1 MHVLGHWPVIR
12 RHRCT
17 AQFHCDVWTGVQTSG
32 WIYFVL
38 THSKLLRCSLD
49 RMIAQAHCHIA
60 RSKTGELSARQRSR
74 ADPISRMGSLKSCLL
89 LFSGNKN
96 GMAAGGSSM
105 FSCNVVLTCQLLAVS
120 TSCCIHSGVFNS

>member
-1 MHVLGHWPVIR
+1 MYVLGHSQVIR
-12 RHRCT
+12 RHRNT

-38 THSKLLRCSLD
+38 IHSKMLRCSLD
-49 RMIAQAHCHIA
+49 RMIAQAHCYTA
-60 RSKTGELSARQRSR
+60 RSKTRELSARQRSR
-74 ADPISRMGSLKSCLL
+74 TDPIRRMGPLKSCLL

-96 GMAAGGSSM
+96 GMASGGFSM